1 MAIIWFTGQ
10 PGSGKTTLAKRLL
23 VLSDPNTFHID
34 GDDLRQLFNNKD
46 YTSVGREQNIRLAQ
60 QISEYLYTQKK
71 HVIVSLVSPYREQR
85 EEFKKKIGDDQ
96 FLEIWTHTT
105 ESRGKKH
112 FHVKE
117 YEEPTTNYL
126 DLDTGNFTTDE
137 CIEIILSE
145 LKSRN
150 IL

>member
-23 VLSDPNTFHID
+23 VLSNPDTFHID

-46 YTSVGREQNIRLAQ
+46 YSGAGREQNVKLAQ
-60 QISEYLYTQKK
+60 QISEFIYTQKK
-71 HVIVSLVSPYREQR
+71 HVIVSLVSPNRVQR
-85 EEFKKKIGDDQ
+85 EEFKKKIGDQ

-105 ESRGKKH
+105 QPRSKDH
-112 FHVKE
+112 YHVKD
-117 YEEPTTNYL
+117 YEEPITNYL
-126 DLDTGNFTTDE
+126 DLDTGLFTPDE

-150 IL
+150 IF